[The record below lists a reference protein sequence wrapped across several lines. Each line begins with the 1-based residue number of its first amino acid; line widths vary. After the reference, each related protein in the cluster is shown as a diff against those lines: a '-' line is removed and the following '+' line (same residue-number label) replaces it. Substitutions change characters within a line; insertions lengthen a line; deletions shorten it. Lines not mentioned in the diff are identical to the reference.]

1 MNAQLSANKRRKTW
15 ILMKR
20 HKDIYLMLLPVI
32 LFYILFHYVP
42 MGGLVIAFQNYK
54 PRKGLL
60 GSDWVGLQNFE
71 KFLTGMYAGRVIKNT
86 LGINFLQLLFG
97 FPAPIILALLI
108 NEMNDN
114 CYKKSIQTVSYMP
127 HFISL
132 VVVCGMIRDFSMTDG
147 LFNEILSLFGV
158 ERMNL
163 LSSNKTYRSVY
174 VLSGIWKNIGW
185 GSIVYLSALSSVDA
199 SLHEAAALDGAGK
212 LRRIWHVNLPAIVPI
227 IIIQLIM
234 RLGNMMSEGHEK
246 TLLLY
251 SSVVYESADLISS
264 YVYRYGLE
272 KMQYSYGAAV
282 DVFNSIVNLIFL
294 VSANRISAKVTE
306 TSLW

>member
-1 MNAQLSANKRRKTW
+1 MNAQLAERRRRKTW

-20 HKDIYLMLLPVI
+20 HRDIYLMLLPVI
-32 LFYILFHYVP
+32 LFYVLFHYVP

-71 KFLTGMYAGRVIKNT
+71 KFLTGMYAGRVIRNT
-86 LGINFLQLLFG
+86 LWINLLQLIFG

-108 NEMNDN
+108 NEMKDN
-114 CYKKSIQTVSYMP
+114 WYKKGIQTVSYMP

-132 VVVCGMIRDFSMTDG
+132 VVVCGLICDFSMTDG
-147 LFNEILSLFGV
+147 LFNDILAIFGF
-158 ERMNL
+158 ERINL
-163 LSSNKTYRSVY
+163 ISSNKTYRTVY

-251 SSVVYESADLISS
+251 SPVVYESADLISS

-272 KMQYSYGAAV
+272 KTQYSYGAAV